1 MSNHELKNTLRKYK
15 RSELDKDVI
24 YKLLNVA
31 AKEKTQLQKKE
42 LMKYKRMEKDKL
54 DQYRKQLACLDY
66 LILNI
71 KKK

>member
-1 MSNHELKNTLRKYK
+1 MF
-15 RSELDKDVI
+15 I
-24 YKLLNVA
+24 YKLLNVK